1 MIAPTLPNPWNVF
14 NLQSSPFWQDPLG
27 DGDSTHPLSLFVGRK
42 ADLTALSNGLFS
54 AGSGS
59 SRRAIAGNPGI
70 GKTTLVKRF
79 KAQAL
84 ASGYL
89 TTDGFVPVF
98 ADDTNEALF
107 GRVLGA
113 VYDILLANRPTTVDH
128 AAMQSAQVLVRS
140 AREKA
145 RGGGVS
151 LFGVGGSVS
160 QSTNAT
166 VPKDILLDGP
176 RVLRD
181 LMTLVQEGDAQGVLV
196 HIDNLENLSEVA
208 ATNAGIIMRDL
219 RDPLFMHNGL
229 HVVVVGTPDAIQAA
243 VMAHQQ
249 VRTTFSVRNLEPM
262 PIADVHALLDAR
274 YKYLQRDSLRP
285 LISPVEPSTTQA
297 LYELFRGDLR
307 GLLQALDDGVT
318 PNIGL
323 VPAVPVTPAKH
334 TNVVSASIRP
344 LLFEDI
350 APTLRQEYQDQL
362 TAIAEDHHARRLLL
376 WGEQDVDAVHTQRA
390 LEKLWKVK
398 QGTVSETLA
407 YLVRLGYVL
416 ALPREGRA
424 PVQYVLSGRSR
435 LIFS

>member
-1 MIAPTLPNPWNVF
+1 MIAPTLPNPWNFF

-27 DGDSTHPLSLFVGRK
+27 DRDSTHPLSLFVGRQ
-42 ADLTALSNGLFS
+42 ADLTSLISGLFS
-54 AGSGS
+54 AGRGS
-59 SRRAIAGNPGI
+59 SRRAISGNPGI

-79 KAQAL
+79 KAEAHTN
-84 ASGYL
+84 GFL
-89 TTDGFVPVF
+89 TTDSFVPVF

-113 VYDILLANRPTTVDH
+113 VYDILLANRPGTVEH
-128 AAMQSAQVLVRS
+128 SAMQSAQVLVRS

-151 LFGVGGSVS
+151 LFGVGGSLS
-160 QSTNAT
+160 QSTSVTA
-166 VPKDILLDGP
+166 PKDMLLDGP

-181 LMTLVQEGDAQGVLV
+181 LMTLVQESDAQGVLV
-196 HIDNLENLSEVA
+196 HIDNLENLSDAGA
-208 ATNAGIIMRDL
+208 ANAGTIMRDL

-229 HVVVVGTPDAIQAA
+229 HVVVVGTPDAVHAA

-249 VRTTFSVRNLEPM
+249 VRTTFSVRTLDPM
-262 PIADVHALLDAR
+262 PLDDVHTLLAAR
-274 YKYLQRDSLRP
+274 YEYLQRDATQP
-285 LISPVEPSTTQA
+285 LINPVEPSTTQT

-323 VPAVPVTPAKH
+323 VPPIPSDDA
-334 TNVVSASIRP
+334 TNANAVSASIRP
-344 LLFEDI
+344 LRFDDI
-350 APTLRQEYQDQL
+350 SRTLRQEYQEQL
-362 TAIAEDHHARRLLL
+362 TAVAEDHFTRRLLQ
-376 WGEQDVDAVHTQRA
+376 WGEQDANVLQTQRT
-390 LEKLWKVK
+390 LETLWQVK
-398 QGTVSETLA
+398 QGTVSDTLA
-407 YLVRLGYVL
+407 YLVRQGYVQ

-424 PVQYVLSGRSR
+424 PVRYVLSGRSR